1 MSMNTFYEFGTGR
14 PISLSASAVATFYP
28 DPDNGELVTIELVN
42 GSKYTVKADINSVR
56 KWVEAG

>member
-1 MSMNTFYEFGTGR
+1 MNTFYEFGSGR
-14 PISLSASAVATFYP
+14 SVSLSASAVASVSP
-28 DPDNGELVTIELVN
+28 DPDNEELVRIELVN